1 MIQVGIIGGAGY
13 TAGELIRILLNH
25 PEAEIAY
32 VQSNSNAG
40 NPVYEVHRDLIGETD
55 LKFIAEPDFEKSDVI
70 FLCMGHGKSKEFIA
84 NNQIPASIKI
94 IDLSHDY
101 RLKAEG
107 NDFVYGLPEINREAI
122 RSAQRIANP
131 GCFATGIQLAVLP
144 LAAAGLLESEIHVHA
159 ITGSTGAGQ
168 APSKTS
174 HFSWRN
180 SNVSVYKAFQHQHLG
195 EIRQS
200 FVQLQNSFDK
210 AINFIPVRGNHTR
223 GIFAS
228 VYTDYVGSVEDA
240 VKLYE
245 DYYTDHPFV
254 FVTNENPDVKQVVNT
269 NKAVL
274 HVEKHEDKLLILSVT
289 DNLLKGASGQAVQN
303 MNLMFGLDEK
313 AGLNLKPVSF

>member
-25 PEAEIAY
+25 AKAEIAF
-32 VQSNSNAG
+32 VQSSSNAG
-40 NPVYEVHRDLIGETD
+40 NPIDTVHRDLIGETS
-55 LKFIAEPDFEKSDVI
+55 LNFVAEPDFEAVDVI
-70 FLCMGHGKSKEFIA
+70 FLCMGHGKSKEFIER
-84 NNQIPASIKI
+84 NSIPDAVRI

-107 NDFVYGLPEINREAI
+107 NDFIYGLPELNREVI
-122 RSAQRIANP
+122 RSSRRIANP

-144 LAAAGLLESEIHVHA
+144 LAAAGVLENEVHVHA

-168 APSKTS
+168 APSRTS

-195 EIRQS
+195 EITQS
-200 FVQLQNSFDK
+200 FKQLQNSFDF

-228 VYTDYVGSVEDA
+228 VYTDFKGSLEEA
-240 VKLYE
+240 KELYKR
-245 DYYTDHPFV
+245 YYADHPFV
-254 FVTNENPDVKQVVNT
+254 FVTDENPDVKQVVNT

-274 HVEKHEDKLLILSVT
+274 HLEKHGDKLLILSVT

-303 MNLMFGLDEK
+303 MNLLFGLDEK
-313 AGLNLKPVSF
+313 EGLNLKPVSF

>member
-25 PEAEIAY
+25 PEAEIAF

-40 NPVYEVHRDLIGETD
+40 NPIEQVHCDLIGESSLT
-55 LKFIAEPDFEKSDVI
+55 FIAEPDFGKADVI
-70 FLCMGHGKSKEFIA
+70 FLCMGHGKSKEFIE
-84 NNQIPASIKI
+84 NNSIPASIRI

-107 NDFVYGLPEINREAI
+107 NDFIYGLPEINREAI
-122 RSAQRIANP
+122 RSSKRIANP

-144 LAAAGLLESEIHVHA
+144 LAAAGLLEDEVHVTA

-168 APSKTS
+168 APSRTS

-195 EIRQS
+195 EIGQS
-200 FVQLQNSFDK
+200 FKQLQESFDFD
-210 AINFIPVRGNHTR
+210 INFVPVRGNHTR

-228 VYTDYVGSVEDA
+228 VYTDYKGTVEEA

-245 DYYTDHPFV
+245 DFYVDHPFV
-254 FVTNENPDVKQVVNT
+254 FVTHENPDVKQVVNT

-274 HVEKHEDKLLILSVT
+274 HIEKHGSKLLILSVT

-313 AGLNLKPVSF
+313 AGLNLKPVAF

>member
-25 PEAEIAY
+25 PEAEIAF
-32 VQSNSNAG
+32 VQSTSNAG
-40 NPVYEVHRDLIGETD
+40 NPIHDVHRDLIGESSLSFVAD
-55 LKFIAEPDFEKSDVI
+55 FDFEKADVI

-84 NNQIPASIKI
+84 NNSIPASIKI

-101 RLKAEG
+101 RLKSEG
-107 NDFVYGLPEINREAI
+107 NDFIYGLPELNREAI
-122 RSAQRIANP
+122 RSSKRIANP

-144 LAAAGLLESEIHVHA
+144 LAAAGLLKNEVHVHA

-168 APSKTS
+168 APTRTS
-174 HFSWRN
+174 HFSWRS
-180 SNVSVYKAFQHQHLG
+180 SNVSVYKAFKHQHLG

-200 FVQLQNSFDK
+200 FKQLQDSFDFD
-210 AINFIPVRGNHTR
+210 INFVPVRGNHTR

-228 VYTDYVGSVEDA
+228 VYTDFKGTIEEA

-245 DYYTDHPFV
+245 NFYADHPFV
-254 FVTNENPDVKQVVNT
+254 FVTSETPDVKQVVNT

-274 HVEKHEDKLLILSVT
+274 HLELHGNKLLILSVT

-303 MNLMFGLDEK
+303 MNLIFGLDEK